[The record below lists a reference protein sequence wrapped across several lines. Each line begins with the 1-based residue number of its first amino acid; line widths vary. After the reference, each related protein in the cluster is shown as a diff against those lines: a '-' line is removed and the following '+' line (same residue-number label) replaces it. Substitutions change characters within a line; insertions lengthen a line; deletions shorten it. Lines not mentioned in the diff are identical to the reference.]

1 MFPKK
6 DYEDPRFPPSN
17 QPINRTTSHTTYYSS
32 SQTPAQEI
40 LGGASLQSSYT
51 FNKSTS
57 SQFGSG
63 AGIES
68 VKRTMP
74 SDILIQSPNAGSSYS
89 LQKSSSGQLLAS
101 PSGNTT
107 TTTTVFVNRP
117 SQQQSA
123 EIDYRKSVAEGFR
136 SEKYYY
142 LLFIVYLNGLCI

>member
-32 SQTPAQEI
+32 SQQQQPPAQDI

-51 FNKSTS
+51 YNKSTS
-57 SQFGSG
+57 GPFGSG
-63 AGIES
+63 TGIES
-68 VKRTMP
+68 VKRTLP

-89 LQKSSSGQLLAS
+89 LQKSSSGQILPS
-101 PSGNTT
+101 PSGN
-107 TTTTVFVNRP
+107 TTTVFVNRP

-142 LLFIVYLNGLCI
+142 L

>member
-1 MFPKK
+1 MLPKK

-17 QPINRTTSHTTYYSS
+17 QAVNRTTSHTTYYSS

-57 SQFGSG
+57 GPFGSG

-68 VKRTMP
+68 VKRTLP
-74 SDILIQSPNAGSSYS
+74 SDILIQSPNAGSYS
-89 LQKSSSGQLLAS
+89 LQKSSSGQILAS

-142 LLFIVYLNGLCI
+142 IYI